1 MTDDDVEGVGRA
13 SSVGVAYGVCRV
25 KYGIY
30 LLCRRVD
37 ESRRARRARRRGRDD
52 DARVVD
58 VVVVATRVVVVV
70 ATRVDRDASDD
81 ARRTLR
87 TTRDGVATTGRA
99 ARGRR
104 ATRDA
109 SGDETFE

>member
-1 MTDDDVEGVGRA
+1 
-13 SSVGVAYGVCRV
+13 VGVAYGCVSRKVWDLFIWHRV
-25 KYGIY
+25 V
-30 LLCRRVD
+30 RRD
-37 ESRRARRARRRGRDD
+37 PRDAIARRDD

-58 VVVVATRVVVVV
+58 VVVVAMRVDVVV

-99 ARGRR
+99 ARGRARER
-104 ATRDA
+104 ATRA
-109 SGDETFE
+109 GTRH

>member
-1 MTDDDVEGVGRA
+1 MGF
-13 SSVGVAYGVCRV
+13 
-25 KYGIY
+25 IY
-30 LLCRRVD
+30 LS
-37 ESRRARRARRRGRDD
+37 SRRRRDPRDAIARRDD

-58 VVVVATRVVVVV
+58 VVVVATRVDVVV

-99 ARGRR
+99 ARGRAR
-104 ATRDA
+104 ARDA